1 MDHLANKG
9 RKSTTTNNIDTP
21 NEEIISIAKKIT
33 QQIWQ
38 EEYERISR
46 DKGKT
51 FFEKYKKIQ
60 KKHGST
66 ISN

>member
-21 NEEIISIAKKIT
+21 NGELIPIAKKFT

-38 EEYERISR
+38 EEYEIISR
-46 DKGKT
+46 DKGKA
-51 FFEKYKKIQ
+51 FFEKHKKIQ
-60 KKHGST
+60 KNMVSQ
-66 ISN
+66 